1 MLNAVDC
8 NFGFQA
14 REALVGFNLLES
26 LFDRGLGCVRGK
38 GFEDRIGR
46 VFVDRADYGLDR
58 FRPACEEGDGEV
70 AVLGRG
76 EDSGDSRALQYI
88 SDEL

>member
-8 NFGFQA
+8 DFGFQA
-14 REALVGFNLLES
+14 REALVRFNLLES

-38 GFEDRIGR
+38 GFKDRIGR
-46 VFVDRADYGLDR
+46 VFVDRADHGLDR
-58 FRPACEEGDGEV
+58 FGATCEEGDGEV

-76 EDSGDSRALQYI
+76 EDSGDSCALQYI
-88 SDEL
+88 SVEL